1 MFTLVGM
8 TNLRSL
14 KTQKT
19 AARPLTAAHAWYRCN
34 NATLSTPTLASAA
47 FMDLFSHASQDSA
60 PLAFRMR
67 PRRLDDY
74 IGQQALVGPGKPL
87 RRMAESG
94 TLRSMILWGPP
105 GVGKTTLAEI
115 LAAASGAQLEH
126 LSAVM
131 AGVKDIRAAV
141 ERAKAAQAQQRPT
154 VLFLDEI
161 HRLNKSQQDALL
173 PHVESGLLTLIG
185 ATTENP
191 SFEVNSALLSRARV
205 YVLKKLD
212 EAELIDVMRHA
223 LQDPDRGLG
232 RRNIQVDDDVLAIL
246 ARASSGDARRALGLL
261 ETACDFT
268 VEEQGLERLAK
279 DALAE
284 VIGYQASAFDK
295 QGDHYYDLLSAIHK
309 SVRSSRP
316 DAALLYMAQFM
327 QGGGDPLDVIR
338 RLAAIASEDV
348 GNAEPRALPLVMA
361 AWDAYLRLGD
371 YEGQRAIAH
380 AAIHL
385 AVAPKS
391 NAIDQAWKRAKGFVA
406 EHPDIEVPTYLRNAP
421 TRLMASLGH
430 GEGYRYAHNEPNGYP
445 AGSAHDC
452 WPDTVPHTRFFAPSE
467 QGQEKR
473 FKQML
478 DYRAELDAQAD
489 RQSE

>member
-1 MFTLVGM
+1 
-8 TNLRSL
+8 
-14 KTQKT
+14 
-19 AARPLTAAHAWYRCN
+19 
-34 NATLSTPTLASAA
+34 
-47 FMDLFSHASQDSA
+47 MDLFSQHAQSDSA

-74 IGQQALVGPGKPL
+74 TGQQALVGPDKPL

-94 TLRSMILWGPP
+94 VLRSMILWGPP

-115 LAAASGAQLEH
+115 LADASGAQLEH
-126 LSAVM
+126 MSAVM
-131 AGVKDIRAAV
+131 AGVKEIRAAV
-141 ERAKAAQAQQRPT
+141 ERARAAQGQQRPT

-212 EAELIDVMRHA
+212 EDELRHVLRHA
-223 LQDPDRGLG
+223 LDDQENGLG
-232 RRNIQVDDDVLAIL
+232 KRHIQTDDEVLTML
-246 ARASSGDARRALGLL
+246 ARASGGDARRALGLL

-268 VEEQGLERLAK
+268 HTEGEQERLDK
-279 DALAE
+279 DALQE

-309 SVRSSRP
+309 SIRSSRP

-327 QGGGDPLDVIR
+327 QGGGDPLDVVR
-338 RLAAIASEDV
+338 RLTAIASEDV
-348 GNAEPRALPLVMA
+348 GNAEPRALPLVIA

-371 YEGQRAIAH
+371 HEGQRAIAH

-391 NAIDQAWKRAKGFVA
+391 NAIERAWQGAKRFAK
-406 EHPDIEVPTYLRNAP
+406 EHPDLEVPIYLRNAP
-421 TRLMASLGH
+421 TKLMASLGH
-430 GEGYRYAHNEPNGYP
+430 GEGYRYAHKEPEGYP

-452 WPDTVPHTRFFAPSE
+452 WPDGLPKTRFFEPSE
-467 QGQEKR
+467 HGQEKR
-473 FKQML
+473 FKQMQE
-478 DYRAELDAQAD
+478 YRAALDAQAD
-489 RQSE
+489 DNQTNSNNPT

>member
-1 MFTLVGM
+1 MFNPSGYQAITPVV
-8 TNLRSL
+8 
-14 KTQKT
+14 
-19 AARPLTAAHAWYRCN
+19 LTRYMHFFFHTSRDI
-34 NATLSTPTLASAA
+34 
-47 FMDLFSHASQDSA
+47 MDLFSQHAQQDSA

-67 PRRLDDY
+67 PQHLDDY
-74 IGQQALVGPGKPL
+74 VGQQALVGPGKPL
-87 RRMAESG
+87 RHMADSG

-115 LAAASGAQLEH
+115 LAEASSAQLEH
-126 LSAVM
+126 MSAVM
-131 AGVKDIRAAV
+131 AGVKEIRAAV
-141 ERAKAAQAQQRPT
+141 ERARASQGQDRPT

-212 EAELIDVMRHA
+212 EDELIEVMRRA
-223 LQDPDRGLG
+223 LDDGARGLG
-232 RRNIQVDDDVLAIL
+232 SRDIQVDDEVLGML

-268 VEEQGLERLAK
+268 QPEGEGERLDK
-279 DALAE
+279 TVLHE
-284 VIGYQASAFDK
+284 VIGHRASAFDK

-380 AAIHL
+380 ATIHL

-391 NAIDQAWKRAKGFVA
+391 NAIDQAWKGAQRFVA
-406 EHPDIEVPTYLRNAP
+406 EHPDLEVPIYLRNAP
-421 TRLMASLGH
+421 TKLMASLGH
-430 GEGYRYAHNEPNGYP
+430 GEGYRYAHHEPHGYP

-452 WPDTVPHTRFFAPSE
+452 WPEATAHATFFKPSE
-467 QGQEKR
+467 YGQEKR

-489 RQSE
+489 KDKS